1 MRRTL
6 VIVNPNTSL
15 ATTRLLVSV
24 ARDAVRGQDV
34 RVAGETAAEG
44 PAMITTPTALAAAAV
59 HVVAAARR
67 AAAAHAPDAIVV
79 AAFGDPGAAE
89 AAEATGLPV
98 VGIGAAA
105 VRAASAGGRR
115 FAIATTTG
123 RLEPVIRAL
132 VADAGG
138 LDRYAG
144 CFLTASPAE
153 ELDDPNQLF
162 HELHAA
168 VLRARAAGAEAVIIG
183 GGPLSAAA
191 ERLAAEFAGVLPIVE
206 PIRAAVAEA
215 LAATERVEA
224 LPA

>member
-1 MRRTL
+1 M
-6 VIVNPNTSL
+6 NPNTSV
-15 ATTRLLVSV
+15 ATTRLLVAV
-24 ARDAVRGQDV
+24 ARDAVRGEDV
-34 RVAGETAAEG
+34 RVVGETVAQG
-44 PAMITTPTALAAAAV
+44 PSIITTPSALSAAAV
-59 HVVAAARR
+59 HVVTAARR
-67 AAAAHAPDAIVV
+67 AVLLHAPDAIVV

-123 RLEPVIRAL
+123 RLEPVLRAL
-132 VADAGG
+132 VADAGS
-138 LDRYAG
+138 LDAYAG

-153 ELDDPNQLF
+153 ELEDPDRL
-162 HELHAA
+162 HGELRAA
-168 VLRARAAGAEAVIIG
+168 VLQAQAAGAEAVIIG

-215 LAATERVEA
+215 LAATTPVGA

>member
-1 MRRTL
+1 MQRT
-6 VIVNPNTSL
+6 VVVVNPNTSV
-15 ATTRLLVSV
+15 ATTRLLVAV
-24 ARDAVRGQDV
+24 ARDAVRGEDV
-34 RVAGETAAEG
+34 RIVGETVAQG
-44 PAMITTPTALAAAAV
+44 PSIITTPAALSAAAA

-67 AAAAHAPDAIVV
+67 AVLLHAPDAIVV
-79 AAFGDPGAAE
+79 AAFGDPGAAD

-123 RLEPVIRAL
+123 RLEQVLRAL
-132 VADAGG
+132 VADAGA
-138 LDRYAG
+138 LDAYAG

-153 ELDDPNQLF
+153 ELEDPDRL
-162 HELHAA
+162 HGELHAA
-168 VLRARAAGAEAVIIG
+168 VLLAQAAGAEAVIIG

-215 LAATERVEA
+215 LAATTPVGA

>member
-1 MRRTL
+1 MQRTI
-6 VIVNPNTSL
+6 VVVNPNTSV
-15 ATTRLLVSV
+15 ATTRLLVAV
-24 ARDAVRGQDV
+24 ARDAVRGEDV
-34 RVAGETAAEG
+34 RIVGETVAQG
-44 PAMITTPTALAAAAV
+44 PSIITTPTALAAAAA
-59 HVVAAARR
+59 HVVTAARR
-67 AAAAHAPDAIVV
+67 AVPLHAPAAIVV

-105 VRAASAGGRR
+105 VRAASADGRR

-123 RLEPVIRAL
+123 RLEPVLRAL

-138 LDRYAG
+138 LDAYAG
-144 CFLTASPAE
+144 CFLTLSPAE
-153 ELDDPNQLF
+153 ELDDPERL
-162 HELHAA
+162 HRELRAA

-191 ERLAAEFAGVLPIVE
+191 GLLAAEFDGVLAIVE

-215 LAATERVEA
+215 LAATARVEA

>member
-1 MRRTL
+1 MQRT
-6 VIVNPNTSL
+6 VVVVNPNTSV
-15 ATTRLLVSV
+15 ATTRLLVAV
-24 ARDAVRGQDV
+24 ARDAVRGEDV
-34 RVAGETAAEG
+34 RIVGETVAQG
-44 PAMITTPTALAAAAV
+44 PSIITTPSALSAAAA
-59 HVVAAARR
+59 HVMTAARR
-67 AAAAHAPDAIVV
+67 AVLLHAPDAIVV

-123 RLEPVIRAL
+123 RLEPVLRAL

-138 LDRYAG
+138 LDAYAG

-153 ELDDPNQLF
+153 ELEDPDRL
-162 HELHAA
+162 HGELHAA
-168 VLRARAAGAEAVIIG
+168 VRRAQAAGAEAVIIG

-191 ERLAAEFAGVLPIVE
+191 ERLAAEFAGMLPIVE

-215 LAATERVEA
+215 LAATTPVGA

>member
-1 MRRTL
+1 MQRT
-6 VIVNPNTSL
+6 VVVVNPNTSV
-15 ATTRLLVSV
+15 ATTRLLVAV
-24 ARDAVRGQDV
+24 ARDAVRGEDV
-34 RVAGETAAEG
+34 RVVGETVAQG
-44 PAMITTPTALAAAAV
+44 PSIITTPSALSAAAV
-59 HVVAAARR
+59 HVVTAARR
-67 AAAAHAPDAIVV
+67 AVLLHAPDAIVV

-123 RLEPVIRAL
+123 RLEPVLRAL
-132 VADAGG
+132 VADAGS
-138 LDRYAG
+138 LDAYAG

-153 ELDDPNQLF
+153 ELEDPDRL
-162 HELHAA
+162 HGELRAA
-168 VLRARAAGAEAVIIG
+168 VLQAQAAGAEAVIIG

-215 LAATERVEA
+215 LAATTPVGA